1 LSLGWLYGSSEDM
14 AALQSVLSD
23 QPNIPPD
30 EGSFFVPSLYYLES
44 HLHPFKSVVGF
55 VQLHLQEAFT

>member
-1 LSLGWLYGSSEDM
+1 M

-30 EGSFFVPSLYYLES
+30 E
-44 HLHPFKSVVGF
+44 
-55 VQLHLQEAFT
+55 VQHIFDVIAAGDVW